1 MGWINLWGRKSV
13 NYRHSYHAGNFA
25 DVMKHVVLMALV
37 EVLRRKPSPFCV
49 LDTHAGTGLY
59 DLSSIQAQSTGE
71 WRDGIGRL
79 LDAPSHPTSAGA
91 PAPGVENWLR
101 IIRTVM
107 RDEQAGRLSYPG
119 SPALVARLLRPGDSL
134 ICCELHP
141 EDQQTLRHL
150 FRHDRHVSVHG
161 RDGYEAITA
170 LLPPRQAKRGL
181 VFMDPPFERGD
192 EFQRLATAIMTA
204 RQRFPAGIVAGWY
217 PIKHRAP
224 VRAFVNTLK
233 DAGQRKLLTLEL
245 TLRPPLDPSRLN
257 GSGIIIA
264 NPPFRFEEEARTIL
278 TSLCHFL
285 GDGQAEAHV
294 EWAVPE

>member
-1 MGWINLWGRKSV
+1 M

-25 DVMKHVVLMALV
+25 DVMKHVVLMALIGA
-37 EVLRRKPSPFCV
+37 LRRKPSPFCV
-49 LDTHAGTGLY
+49 LDTHAGIGLY
-59 DLSSIQAQSTGE
+59 DLSGAQAQSTGE
-71 WRDGIGRL
+71 WREGIGRL
-79 LDAPSHPTSAGA
+79 LDAPQGSHHA
-91 PAPGVENWLR
+91 PDVENWLEV
-101 IIRTVM
+101 IRAVM

-141 EDQQTLRHL
+141 EDQQALRHL
-150 FRHDRHVSVHG
+150 FRHDRNVSVHG
-161 RDGYEAITA
+161 RDGYQAITA
-170 LLPPRQAKRGL
+170 LLPPKQARRGL
-181 VFMDPPFERGD
+181 VFMDPPFERPD
-192 EFQRLATAIMTA
+192 EFQRLGTAIMTA

-224 VRAFVNTLK
+224 VRAFINGLK

-264 NPPFRFEEEARTIL
+264 NPPFRFEEEARGIL
-278 TSLCHFL
+278 ASLCRYL
-285 GDGQAEAHV
+285 GDGEADFHV